1 LRLIKE
7 SAMMMIDD
15 VKAEISTLLR
25 AHVDKSPYTL
35 NEIAILC
42 GFHGPEMLE
51 GILRG
56 ELRVP
61 LDKAMPLAKAIG
73 CDRRTLFALV
83 LKSWFGAELVNTV
96 EEVFSDDA
104 ASAVERGWIAF
115 LRDFY
120 GDRIP
125 ELTPTLRRRLRL
137 LVSLPG

>member
-1 LRLIKE
+1 ML
-7 SAMMMIDD
+7 MIDD
-15 VKAEISTLLR
+15 TKAQISTLLR
-25 AHVDKSPYTL
+25 AHVDESPYSL

-51 GILRG
+51 GILSG
-56 ELRVP
+56 ELRIP
-61 LDKAMPLAKAIG
+61 LDKAMPLAKAIE
-73 CDRRTLFALV
+73 CDGRTLFALV
-83 LKSWFGAELVNTV
+83 LKSWFGVELVNTI
-96 EEVFSDDA
+96 EEVFTNDA

>member
-1 LRLIKE
+1 
-7 SAMMMIDD
+7 MMTDD
-15 VKAEISTLLR
+15 TKSDISTLLR
-25 AHVDKSPYTL
+25 THVDESPYTL
-35 NEIAILC
+35 NELAILC

-61 LDKAMPLAKAIG
+61 LDKVMPLAKAIG
-73 CDRRTLFALV
+73 CDGRTLFVLV
-83 LKSWFGAELVNTV
+83 LKSWFGAELVNTI
-96 EEVFSDDA
+96 EEVFANDTG
-104 ASAVERGWIAF
+104 SAVERGWIAF

-120 GDRIP
+120 GDGIP

>member
-1 LRLIKE
+1 ML
-7 SAMMMIDD
+7 MIDD
-15 VKAEISTLLR
+15 TKAQISTLLR
-25 AHVDKSPYTL
+25 AHVDESPYSL

-73 CDRRTLFALV
+73 CDGRALFLLV
-83 LKSWFGAELVNTV
+83 LKSWFGVELVNTID
-96 EEVFSDDA
+96 EVFTNDA